1 MFTPQLNVVVG
12 FAQKWA
18 DHLAKTGSFQHNQ
31 DRNFEK
37 QTLGENIAMKWT
49 SNNDAFTG
57 DVSRLPPEDGDRIML
72 EHLEPWRGQRQRV
85 MRLLMVAGVSRPR
98 RAAKRANPAI
108 RRL

>member
-57 DVSRLPPEDGDRIML
+57 DVISIHALYVININDDRIL
-72 EHLEPWRGQRQRV
+72 F
-85 MRLLMVAGVSRPR
+85 
-98 RAAKRANPAI
+98 
-108 RRL
+108 